1 MDLPRNRFKHA
12 IAEGKLQIGL
22 WSQLVSPLAV
32 EVIAGAGFDFI
43 VLDAEHAPNDV
54 STIVPQLQAVEG
66 SDATAMVRAPWN
78 DMVWI
83 KRFLDAGAPTLLLP
97 FVQTEEEARQAVAY
111 TRYPPDGVR
120 GVALAHRASRF
131 GRVDGYFQ
139 KAASEICVVVQVETA
154 EAIQRL
160 EAIARVDGIDGV
172 FIGPADL
179 AASMDHLG
187 NPGHADVQAAIASGL
202 ERAKE
207 AGKPAGILTG
217 VEADARR
224 FIDMGFTFVAVGG
237 DLGLLAAQ
245 TSALARAFKP
255 GVV

>member
-32 EVIAGAGFDFI
+32 EVIADAGFDFI

-66 SDATAMVRAPWN
+66 SAATAMVRAPWN

-120 GVALAHRASRF
+120 GVALAHRSSRF
-131 GRVDGYFQ
+131 GRIDGYLQ

-154 EAIQRL
+154 DAIQQL
-160 EAIARVDGIDGV
+160 EVIARVDGIDGV
-172 FIGPADL
+172 FIGPADP
-179 AASMDHLG
+179 AASMEHLG
-187 NPGHADVQAAIASGL
+187 NPGHADVQADIASGL

-207 AGKPAGILTG
+207 AGEPTGILAG
-217 VEADARR
+217 VEADAKR
-224 FIDMGFTFVAVGG
+224 FIDMDFTLVADGS
-237 DLGLLAAQ
+237 DLGILAARPRRPPS
-245 TSALARAFKP
+245 TRW
-255 GVV
+255 G

>member
-32 EVIAGAGFDFI
+32 EVIADAGFDFI

-66 SDATAMVRAPWN
+66 SAATAMVRAPWN

-97 FVQTEEEARQAVAY
+97 FVQTEEEARQAVTY

-131 GRVDGYFQ
+131 GRIDGYFQ
-139 KAASEICVVVQVETA
+139 KAANEICLVVQVETA

-179 AASMDHLG
+179 AASMNHRG
-187 NPGHADVQAAIASGL
+187 KTGHTHVQAANASGR